1 MPAELSRY
9 VGSVRPQL
17 MCLRIHMQWFDS
29 DQMIREIAM
38 ENPQNDEDAYEEPE
52 EACKAMQTVSGFGH
66 TTHTKCTGS
75 QIILG
80 CFTQADP
87 I

>member
-9 VGSVRPQL
+9 VGSVRPAADVSKD
-17 MCLRIHMQWFDS
+17 MQWFDS

-75 QIILG
+75 WIILD